1 MKIAFLVT
9 TSLIVTLTTQA
20 YAGFQFTAPV
30 EQPQVSMQPA
40 QGALLP
46 IVGNQ
51 SPQAMPAV
59 PAAPVVHAP
68 IPVVEAATNS
78 GTQME
83 PNPPHT
89 INKAPDTG
97 MMSLA
102 RPMENNQNTYGVAV
116 GFGNDLPLVT
126 ALRQIIPSDYSYVLD
141 KNITVGQTVS
151 WNGGQEW
158 PTVLNETI
166 SGLNLS
172 STINDKIVTISKN
185 DAPVMAQAPKPV
197 NSAMVVEAPK
207 QEPINVLPPVQ
218 PKMTMAPVPVAQ
230 APQPIV
236 HDSVTVVDTSNGGD
250 VQLPQPGPIETQ
262 WMAQSGESLKTT
274 LEAWSNI
281 AGVDLFWSSDYD
293 YPLSSDVSVSGEFT
307 EAVEMLLAGFS
318 LAQPK
323 PVGRLHPNLPNGP
336 AVLILETQQVT
347 R

>member
-1 MKIAFLVT
+1 MKTAFLVT
-9 TSLIVTLTTQA
+9 ASLVTIITTQVQ
-20 YAGFQFTAPV
+20 AGFQFTAPIAP
-30 EQPQVSMQPA
+30 QPQVSIQPT

-46 IVGNQ
+46 VIQ
-51 SPQAMPAV
+51 DATSQFMPAV

-68 IPVVEAATNS
+68 IAVANTLEHVS
-78 GTQME
+78 GSMTIV
-83 PNPPHT
+83 PNVQSSQVKKNAHE
-89 INKAPDTG
+89 I
-97 MMSLA
+97 
-102 RPMENNQNTYGVAV
+102 AV

-151 WNGGQEW
+151 WSGGQEW
-158 PTVLNETI
+158 PVVLNNTL
-166 SGLNLS
+166 SQLGLS
-172 STINDKIVTISKN
+172 SAINDKIVTIN
-185 DAPVMAQAPKPV
+185 GVNIPVVAAI
-197 NSAMVVEAPK
+197 
-207 QEPINVLPPVQ
+207 QEPINVANFVEKPQQEPISVLPMAQPQMTIAPIPSVQ
-218 PKMTMAPVPVAQ
+218 R
-230 APQPIV
+230 PQPIV
-236 HDSVTVVDTSNGGD
+236 HENITVVDTSNSGNI
-250 VQLPQPGPIETQ
+250 QLPPAEPIESQ

-293 YPLSSDVSVSGEFT
+293 YPLSSDVSVGGEFS

-323 PVGRLHPNLPNGP
+323 PIGRLHPNLPNGP